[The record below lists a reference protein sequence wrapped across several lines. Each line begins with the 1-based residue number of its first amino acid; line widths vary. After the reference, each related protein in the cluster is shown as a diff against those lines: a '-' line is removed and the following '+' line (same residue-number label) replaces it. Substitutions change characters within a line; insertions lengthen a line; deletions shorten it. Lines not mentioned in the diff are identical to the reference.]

1 MSHQESP
8 TENKRNSENEMLAKG
23 VVVWVPIIVTV
34 VLYVMFK
41 NDGFNGY
48 AVVGFFL
55 IWLNI
60 GWIFLIR
67 NSMREPKMKK
77 YQIILDGFLSV
88 SMLICFQIIYPDWYI
103 YGWCAA
109 VLGLIA
115 LLRFICSTPTNSQ

>member
-48 AVVGFFL
+48 AVVGFSYMKQHRLDFL
-55 IWLNI
+55 
-60 GWIFLIR
+60 
-67 NSMREPKMKK
+67 NSK
-77 YQIILDGFLSV
+77 FN
-88 SMLICFQIIYPDWYI
+88 
-103 YGWCAA
+103 A
-109 VLGLIA
+109 
-115 LLRFICSTPTNSQ
+115 